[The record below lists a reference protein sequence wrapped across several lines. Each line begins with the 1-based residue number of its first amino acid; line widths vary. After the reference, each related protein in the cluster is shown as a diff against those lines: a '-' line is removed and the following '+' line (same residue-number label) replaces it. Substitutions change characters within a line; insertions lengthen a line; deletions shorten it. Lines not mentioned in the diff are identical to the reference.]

1 MKIEFENSIR
11 RLSYLSHLPD
21 IKIAWMNPCHLN
33 FVNVQGILAQGI
45 YDVHAIFH
53 QFSDVKNG
61 VQSQQPSILRQLVF
75 GEPQCTEISHPEES

>member
-1 MKIEFENSIR
+1 MSLKTQLEDWVIWAIYR
-11 RLSYLSHLPD
+11 TLKLLGWIPV
-21 IKIAWMNPCHLN
+21 HLN

-45 YDVHAIFH
+45 YDVHAIFP